1 LDLKGAAVSVES
13 KDLAIALR
21 YRRMLALYG
30 SANMILNQN
39 KIWSWKEL
47 GKKL

>member
-1 LDLKGAAVSVES
+1 VPVES
-13 KDLAIALR
+13 KDPAIAVS
-21 YRRMLALYG
+21 YRRMLALYV

>member
-1 LDLKGAAVSVES
+1 VSVES
-13 KDLAIALR
+13 KDPAIELR
-21 YRRMLALYG
+21 YQRMLALYV
-30 SANMILNQN
+30 SANIILNQN